1 MSETPKLPIP
11 TCPDIDRVIHW
22 IRRALKAAEDALRAD
37 PNEQTEELA
46 KEVETALDGWDSTL
60 EELREANS
68 GLRVYGEYWKDEA
81 DKRTAKVDEL
91 EEREIE
97 LSEVKLEVLRLT
109 EDLKKS
115 ELTVDEL
122 QQSVEV
128 GRRALVG

>member
-1 MSETPKLPIP
+1 MSEPKQPGS
-11 TCPDIDRVIHW
+11 TCPDIDRAIDW
-22 IRRALKAAEDALRAD
+22 IDRARKEAQDAQRLDR
-37 PNEQTEELA
+37 TEEEQELGGTI
-46 KEVETALDGWDSTL
+46 ESNLDGLAAIL
-60 EELREANS
+60 EELREDNS
-68 GLRVYGEYWKDEA
+68 ELRVYGEYWKEEA
-81 DKRTAKVDEL
+81 DKRKTKVDDL